1 MAKDVT
7 SSNKIINIIIWYQN
21 NQGIVKRDDKV
32 IDDVDAI
39 QEELDSQEN
48 QSQAYGMSSFT
59 ASPTTLNDD
68 GGLKGMIKQNR
79 SN

>member
-1 MAKDVT
+1 MNIDLSIKNVNDQLAKDVT

-39 QEELDSQEN
+39 
-48 QSQAYGMSSFT
+48 
-59 ASPTTLNDD
+59 
-68 GGLKGMIKQNR
+68 
-79 SN
+79 